1 MVHSF
6 SIKESIAHLYIFHR
20 NNQSGKITRIIKTL
34 TANLTVIDF
43 VSSIK
48 ILQRIQLFI
57 S

>member
-43 VSSIK
+43 VSLK